1 MIYYLFISFLF
12 LNMFIFENW
21 ANYNNAIM
29 YNCSLLTALFH
40 DPFQVVIGTGDIEN
54 GNSQQPVD
62 VKQPPTMQLNAQQ
75 LVSTLQLPWYPSHSW
90 FRVDRQHNR
99 FQQRVPQL
107 YRKCN
112 STY

>member
-1 MIYYLFISFLF
+1 
-12 LNMFIFENW
+12 
-21 ANYNNAIM
+21 M

-75 LVSTLQLPWYPSHSW
+75 LVSTLQLP
-90 FRVDRQHNR
+90 
-99 FQQRVPQL
+99 
-107 YRKCN
+107 
-112 STY
+112 